1 MNVSLIQLQDL
12 CIKKKLY
19 IHSKQEGRKPP
30 CDQPSWE
37 VIIHSIFAWK
47 RIVIR
52 SSRGWKSDRF
62 GCWHKKSGL
71 LSGRPLSKDDCLSVS
86 RETLNYW
93 TIRDRTTE
101 PLASVTFTEYLPAV
115 AGVANVSSADW
126 AILETTWRSITQP
139 NTSITSTEEK
149 DTYCFCDLTQF
160 RKLTDRTN

>member
-19 IHSKQEGRKPP
+19 FHSKQEGRKLPV
-30 CDQPSWE
+30 DQPNWE

-71 LSGRPLSKDDCLSVS
+71 RFGRPLLKEYCLSVS
-86 RETLNYW
+86 RETLDYC
-93 TIRDRTTE
+93 TINDRTTE
-101 PLASVTFTEYLPAV
+101 PFESVTFTEYLPAV
-115 AGVANVSSADW
+115 EGLVNVSSADW
-126 AILETTWRSITQP
+126 AMLDTNFWSISQP
-139 NTSITSTEEK
+139 NTSITSTENRYLLFLRFHPNLEI
-149 DTYCFCDLTQF
+149 DS
-160 RKLTDRTN
+160 